1 MSCNDE
7 KHEFDEAGAIEP
19 RICAA
24 LAGVSVEQID
34 EWREAGLLPGALWND
49 EAERDFPDEPD
60 WFYDWDALHRI
71 LAAAKLI
78 ELGLPP
84 DQIPETFTRLD
95 KACRRWPTALVVN
108 DLEPVFPE
116 VIDFRRFI
124 AERWHERELG
134 QLWRFADAIRIHPR
148 IHDGLPVI
156 HGRRVDTRTLYS
168 FHRHGG
174 TSIEDLADEFLLTPY
189 LAARGIEFEEAL
201 LNADETQ
208 SGAFA
213 AG

>member
-7 KHEFDEAGAIEP
+7 KHEFDQAGAIEP

-34 EWREAGLLPGALWND
+34 QWRKAGLLPGALWND

-84 DQIPETFTRLD
+84 DQIPETFTRFD

-148 IHDGLPVI
+148 IHGGLPVI
-156 HGRRVDTRTLYS
+156 HGRRVDTRTIYS
-168 FHRHGG
+168 FHMHGD
-174 TSIEDLADEFLLTPY
+174 TIEKVADDFLLTPH
-189 LAARGIEFEEAL
+189 LAQRAVEFERAVLACEGVEQT
-201 LNADETQ
+201 DVP
-208 SGAFA
+208 A

>member
-24 LAGVSVEQID
+24 LAGISVEQID

-71 LAAAKLI
+71 LAAAKMI

-84 DQIPETFTRLD
+84 DQIPETFTRFD

-148 IHDGLPVI
+148 IHGGLPVI

-168 FHRHGG
+168 FHHHGG

-189 LAARGIEFEEAL
+189 LTARGIEFEEAL
-201 LNADETQ
+201 LSADETP